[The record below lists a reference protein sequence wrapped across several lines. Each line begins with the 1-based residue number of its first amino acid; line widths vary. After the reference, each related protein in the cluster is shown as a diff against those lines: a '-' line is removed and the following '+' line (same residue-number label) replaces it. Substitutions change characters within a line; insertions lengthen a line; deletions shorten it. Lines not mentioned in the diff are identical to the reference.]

1 MLYAPRMIPCAQA
14 LGAPMRSTMKNGK
27 SGSSKN
33 LASVHSRVGR
43 RGPQRTDPLMALRI
57 LAQTYEQ
64 IGDRLLDQMHD
75 CAGNPHLTRSLSQ
88 HLDWLGSRAQV
99 INSFIAA
106 GDGALTYLCAAT
118 EAPERLTSLVQLTA
132 HNAAADRLP
141 VALFLMEKIDEELR
155 LA

>member
-1 MLYAPRMIPCAQA
+1 
-14 LGAPMRSTMKNGK
+14 MRSKVKNGK
-27 SGSSKN
+27 PGSIKN
-33 LASVHSRVGR
+33 LVSTHARAAR

-64 IGDRLLDQMHD
+64 VGDRLLDQMHD
-75 CAGNPHLTRSLSQ
+75 CAGNPQLTRSLSQ
-88 HLDWLGSRAQV
+88 HLDWLGSRARV
-99 INSFIAA
+99 INSFIEA
-106 GDGALTYLCAAT
+106 GDGALSYLCSAT
-118 EAPERLTSLVQLTA
+118 EEPERLTSLVQLTA